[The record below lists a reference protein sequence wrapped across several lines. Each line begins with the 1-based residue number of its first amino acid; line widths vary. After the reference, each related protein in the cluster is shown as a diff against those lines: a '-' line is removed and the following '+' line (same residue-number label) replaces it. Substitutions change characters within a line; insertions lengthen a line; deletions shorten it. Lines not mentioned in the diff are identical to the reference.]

1 MFLRQTCSYRSCV
14 LGLTRDL
21 TSSNQRSRNCATVV
35 LFGSRYVP
43 RCISE
48 IRRAHSICACRFVP
62 ANECHRRFR
71 LPVAGS
77 RTSSTMPQ
85 CPGERSRRCPFIFA
99 SLPFGGGFPSGG
111 FRNFGV
117 VALYDRKSFW
127 PALLGVRL
135 PPAGSIDRVLPT
147 RHRFG

>member
-1 MFLRQTCSYRSCV
+1 MFLWQTCSYRSCV

-48 IRRAHSICACRFVP
+48 IRRAHSTCACRFVP

-99 SLPFGGGFPSGG
+99 SLPFGGGFHGS
-111 FRNFGV
+111 
-117 VALYDRKSFW
+117 
-127 PALLGVRL
+127 GVRRSISGSAV
-135 PPAGSIDRVLPT
+135 PVTADRRGDDPTSPVAGSVPRL
-147 RHRFG
+147 